1 MHIKQKL
8 MLLMHPL
15 VNVKPSAEN
24 EMIWLQWCTE
34 RKRAKEAMP
43 VSMKQG
49 KLMASQAFCTS
60 PVSAGV
66 FGDPELCGGASG
78 HALYRAPSLQPGRGL
93 PRLQ

>member
-43 VSMKQG
+43 VSMK
-49 KLMASQAFCTS
+49 
-60 PVSAGV
+60 
-66 FGDPELCGGASG
+66 
-78 HALYRAPSLQPGRGL
+78 
-93 PRLQ
+93 